1 MKSSEEEQENIK
13 EYVKYLMD
21 SMDLLINIVLKLKNL
36 LNATSKM
43 HSSLQL
49 NESFHTIGNVD
60 QSIFSRW
67 NMCPIELRASI
78 CISNRWKER
87 RIMD

>member
-1 MKSSEEEQENIK
+1 
-13 EYVKYLMD
+13 MD

-60 QSIFSRW
+60 
-67 NMCPIELRASI
+67 
-78 CISNRWKER
+78 
-87 RIMD
+87 